1 MIAETYLLEILV
13 PGSEKWLDCGMRSKF
28 HDLAEAHA
36 ELDRTV
42 KCYGPKY
49 KFRIN
54 HITCTEE
61 TILEVSGKQDI
72 LNS

>member
-28 HDLAEAHA
+28 NDLSEART
-36 ELDRTV
+36 ELERTLQS
-42 KCYGPKY
+42 YPPRY

-54 HITCTEE
+54 HITCEE
-61 TILEVSGKQDI
+61 QTVLEVSGKQDI